1 MMSSHLKD
9 WSSDGIKWQCFSHIR
24 YLGQAEVGDK
34 NRHTLVR
41 ACYDVACSN
50 NVREFL
56 NELGFK
62 SVAVDMCLYVY
73 NLKKIMTNLAMC
85 ITMLYHG

>member
-1 MMSSHLKD
+1 MPSHLKD

-56 NELGFK
+56 SELGFK
-62 SVAVDMCLYVY
+62 SVAVDMCLNAY
-73 NLKKIMTNLAMC
+73 NLKKLMTSLAMC
-85 ITMLYHG
+85 ITMLDHG